1 MKVNIN
7 KVNELL
13 GHMNEYATRAA
24 VKSLGW
30 EITRGSMKP
39 CEAYRVG
46 KPKKN
51 NVINNSNHKPSK
63 GNDERIFINISSV
76 KGTSYGPQVQYKQHW
91 SIMVE
96 EQTNLNF
103 TKFFSINNGMI
114 EPTLEQIDKWKNNG
128 LVVKHIRLYN
138 ADENNNLQERS
149 EIKDLK
155 MNIDF

>member
-1 MKVNIN
+1 MKININ

-24 VKSLGW
+24 AKSLGW

-76 KGTSYGPQVQYKQHW
+76 KGKNDGPQVQSKQHW
-91 SIMVE
+91 SIMVYE
-96 EQTNLNF
+96 LTNLNF
-103 TKFFSINNGMI
+103 TKLFSTKNGMI
-114 EPTLEQIDKWKNNG
+114 DPTL
-128 LVVKHIRLYN
+128 
-138 ADENNNLQERS
+138 
-149 EIKDLK
+149 
-155 MNIDF
+155 